1 MNPVRANPERKDLV
15 RVSNDGHYLVDDKG
29 QPFFYLADTAW
40 ALLYKTTRQEAD
52 FYLRNR
58 KDKGFNY
65 PFP

>member
-1 MNPVRANPERKDLV
+1 
-15 RVSNDGHYLVDDKG
+15 LVDDKG

-40 ALLYKTTRQEAD
+40 ALFYKTTRQEAD

-58 KDKGFNY
+58 KYKGYTY